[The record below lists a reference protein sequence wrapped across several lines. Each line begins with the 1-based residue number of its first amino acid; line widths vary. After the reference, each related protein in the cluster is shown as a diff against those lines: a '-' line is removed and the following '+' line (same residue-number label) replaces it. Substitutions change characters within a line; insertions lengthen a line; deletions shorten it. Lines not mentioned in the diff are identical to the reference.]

1 MLPKDIHLCTLPEP
15 TNFTNIKALTPTK
28 NDKTLY
34 LKKIFEG
41 IKAITNIK
49 QKPKINLI
57 KWFFAHGFQSLPAAE
72 YKDATPTNPK
82 NIRQNIITQ
91 FIFKNFEKKMAIIVS
106 EENLLVFLFITLT
119 YFSII

>member
-1 MLPKDIHLCTLPEP
+1 M
-15 TNFTNIKALTPTK
+15 NFTNIKALTPIK
-28 NDKTLY
+28 KDKTLY

-91 FIFKNFEKKMAIIVS
+91 FIFKNFEKKMEIKVS

>member
-34 LKKIFEG
+34 LKKNFEG
-41 IKAITNIK
+41 MKAITNIK

-57 KWFFAHGFQSLPAAE
+57 RWFFAQGFQSLPPAE
-72 YKDATPTNPK
+72 YKEATPTNPK
-82 NIRQNIITQ
+82 KKRQNTITQ
-91 FIFKNFEKKMAIIVS
+91 FIFKNFEKNIVIIVS

-119 YFSII
+119 IVSIV

>member
-15 TNFTNIKALTPTK
+15 TNFTNIKALTPIK
-28 NDKTLY
+28 NDRRLY
-34 LKKIFEG
+34 LKKNFEG

-57 KWFFAHGFQSLPAAE
+57 RWFFAHGLQSLPAAE

-82 NIRQNIITQ
+82 KIKQNIISQ
-91 FIFKNFEKKMAIIVS
+91 FIFKNFEKKMVLIAS
-106 EENLLVFLFITLT
+106 DENLLVFLFITLT
-119 YFSII
+119 CFSII